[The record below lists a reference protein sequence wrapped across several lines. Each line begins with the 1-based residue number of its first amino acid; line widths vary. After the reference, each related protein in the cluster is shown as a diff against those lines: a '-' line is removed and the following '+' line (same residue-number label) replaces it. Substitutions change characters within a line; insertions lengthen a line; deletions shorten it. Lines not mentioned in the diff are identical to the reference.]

1 MLFCHWTQEKTV
13 ERRGAENVPC
23 HCGKEK
29 SGTYQCRIYRARARR
44 VLSVHEICILD
55 SRSVLVRILGRRRAP
70 APDQFYL
77 EENPYQKGNC
87 LGYRGAADNRAA
99 DNNSCPDRRKGR
111 VRGQGTRLDT
121 HRVAQESARLCK
133 KLGGFALSLHRASA
147 GRTSKLSRGCD
158 KIILGQAPAII
169 RRACG
174 SARAG
179 RRAELQYQS
188 FVYPQDSAQRRLVN
202 READSEYF
210 GRRAPVYY
218 RRLLHDRRI

>member
-29 SGTYQCRIYRARARR
+29 SGTYQCRIYRARARC
-44 VLSVHEICILD
+44 VLSV
-55 SRSVLVRILGRRRAP
+55 
-70 APDQFYL
+70 
-77 EENPYQKGNC
+77 
-87 LGYRGAADNRAA
+87 
-99 DNNSCPDRRKGR
+99 RRKGR

-121 HRVAQESARLCK
+121 HRVAQESSRLCK
-133 KLGGFALSLHRASA
+133 KLGDFALSLRRASA

-202 READSEYF
+202 RETDSEYF

>member
-1 MLFCHWTQEKTV
+1 MSPATV
-13 ERRGAENVPC
+13 EKRRAVLINVA
-23 HCGKEK
+23 
-29 SGTYQCRIYRARARR
+29 YI
-44 VLSVHEICILD
+44 
-55 SRSVLVRILGRRRAP
+55 VLVLGA
-70 APDQFYL
+70 FYL
-77 EENPYQKGNC
+77 FMKYAFWTVAPFVFAFLVAAALQRPTNFLSKKTHIKKGIVSVI
-87 LGYRGAADNRAA
+87 AV
-99 DNNSCPDRRKGR
+99 RKGR
-111 VRGQGTRLDT
+111 VRGQGTRFDS
-121 HRVAQESARLCK
+121 RRMAQESARLCK
-133 KLGGFALSLHRASA
+133 KLGGFALSLRRASA

-174 SARAG
+174 SAHAG
-179 RRAELQYQS
+179 WRTELQYQS

>member
-1 MLFCHWTQEKTV
+1 MSPATV
-13 ERRGAENVPC
+13 E
-23 HCGKEK
+23 K
-29 SGTYQCRIYRARARR
+29 
-44 VLSVHEICILD
+44 
-55 SRSVLVRILGRRRAP
+55 RRAVLINV
-70 APDQFYL
+70 AYIALVLGAFYL
-77 EENPYQKGNC
+77 FMKYAFWTVAPFLFAFLVAAALQRPTNFISKKTHIKKGIV
-87 LGYRGAADNRAA
+87 
-99 DNNSCPDRRKGR
+99 NSCPVRRKGR
-111 VRGQGTRLDT
+111 VRGQGTRLDA
-121 HRVAQESARLCK
+121 HRVAQEAAGLCK
-133 KLGGFALSLHRASA
+133 KLGGFALSLRRASA

-202 READSEYF
+202 READSKYF

>member
-55 SRSVLVRILGRRRAP
+55 SRSVRVRVLGRRRAP

-87 LGYRGAADNRAA
+87 LGYRGAADNCAA
-99 DNNSCPDRRKGR
+99 DNNSCPDRREGR
-111 VRGQGTRLDT
+111 VRSQGTRLDA
-121 HRVAQESARLCK
+121 HRVAQEAAGLCQR
-133 KLGGFALSLHRASA
+133 LGGFALSLRRASA

>member
-1 MLFCHWTQEKTV
+1 MSPATV
-13 ERRGAENVPC
+13 E
-23 HCGKEK
+23 K
-29 SGTYQCRIYRARARR
+29 
-44 VLSVHEICILD
+44 
-55 SRSVLVRILGRRRAP
+55 RRAVLINV
-70 APDQFYL
+70 AYIALVLGAFYL
-77 EENPYQKGNC
+77 FMKYAFWTVAPFLFAFLVAAALQRPTNFISKKTHIKKGIVSVIAV
-87 LGYRGAADNRAA
+87 LLIIALLITIVALTGAR
-99 DNNSCPDRRKGR
+99 GR